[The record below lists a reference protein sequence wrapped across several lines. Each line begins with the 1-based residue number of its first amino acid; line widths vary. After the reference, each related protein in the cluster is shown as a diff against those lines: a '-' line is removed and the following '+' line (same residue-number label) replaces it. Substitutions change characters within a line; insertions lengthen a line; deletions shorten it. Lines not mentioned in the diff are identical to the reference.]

1 MLLYDVCIIMV
12 NKMKNFG
19 SYKKHLQCRKVSHIF
34 INIVAYRFFVPYVL
48 VTQRFDIN
56 GFIRSV

>member
-1 MLLYDVCIIMV
+1 MYVLQME

-19 SYKKHLQCRKVSHIF
+19 SYKKHLQSRKVSHIF
-34 INIVAYRFFVPYVL
+34 INIVAYRFFVPYVF